1 MTKPRPKFNFK
12 AIGYALLWQS
22 YWLPVLLI
30 VAHDQWLQVRELQP
44 PDHRQQ
50 LPQAAP
56 PVTQAQTPLASVLAG
71 EPLAAESLS
80 VDSLPVVAA
89 DLRPQTAAQTTA
101 AGATAVHAT
110 AAGATAAYA
119 TAFQDKA
126 LQDKALQDTPSQLS
140 AAQVTALP
148 RGQGPLGRA
157 LLVATSQPLRGQ
169 ARSAQAR
176 LPQLLAAQAPAF
188 RLGASRRPLALPLGQ
203 RGTSLRSQLQAGQPI
218 LPLVSGVDRNS
229 PVLRQFSGSELLG
242 GTLTL
247 RQSNQEAMSPLAR
260 AEQARLAQTA
270 DPLAPVPARW
280 REPMRRE
287 LHQLG
292 AARLSTARVV
302 HVPSER
308 ITHTVVLP
316 LAMQHDGSID
326 ALVAK
331 DPAVSDRDLSDW
343 ASRQATPAQGSVQ
356 PVVLHLHPL
365 PKSAVTAKATLPAP
379 APGPAAAVQPVQEG
393 AQPGSSLP

>member
-1 MTKPRPKFNFK
+1 MFNFK

-203 RGTSLRSQLQAGQPI
+203 GGTSLRSQLQAGRPI

-393 AQPGSSLP
+393 AQPASSLP

>member
-1 MTKPRPKFNFK
+1 MLNFK

-203 RGTSLRSQLQAGQPI
+203 GGTSLRSQLQAGRPI

-393 AQPGSSLP
+393 AQPASSLP

>member
-1 MTKPRPKFNFK
+1 MLNFK

-203 RGTSLRSQLQAGQPI
+203 GGTSLRSQLQAGRPI

-365 PKSAVTAKATLPAP
+365 PKSAVTAKATPPAP
-379 APGPAAAVQPVQEG
+379 APGPAAADQPVQEG

>member
-1 MTKPRPKFNFK
+1 MFNFK

-126 LQDKALQDTPSQLS
+126 FQDKALQDTPSQLS

-176 LPQLLAAQAPAF
+176 LPQLLAAQVPAF

-203 RGTSLRSQLQAGQPI
+203 GGTSLRSQLQAGRPI

-292 AARLSTARVV
+292 AARLSKARVV

-365 PKSAVTAKATLPAP
+365 PKSAVTAKATPPAP
-379 APGPAAAVQPVQEG
+379 APGPAAADQPVQEG

>member
-1 MTKPRPKFNFK
+1 MLNFK

-126 LQDKALQDTPSQLS
+126 LQDKALQDTPSHLS
-140 AAQVTALP
+140 AAQGTALP
-148 RGQGPLGRA
+148 RGQGPMGRA

-203 RGTSLRSQLQAGQPI
+203 GGTSLRSQLQAGRPI

-393 AQPGSSLP
+393 AQPASSLP